1 MAGGERERE
10 RETTVRGTT
19 DGESGIDSGDQNDT
33 DE

>member
-1 MAGGERERE
+1 MAGGERE

>member
-1 MAGGERERE
+1 VERESE
-10 RETTVRGTT
+10 RDRQTAVRGST